1 MDKVYQNHTV
11 HCVTDVEN
19 VSRHLGERVGV
30 GSSQQTVQRGRA
42 KPEGVR
48 VVAVRGGAWRLRSE
62 VPPAVPPLLS
72 NPIRSSDQAVFFG
85 FVFFFFFF
93 MAS

>member
-42 KPEGVR
+42 KPEGVESSR
-48 VVAVRGGAWRLRSE
+48 CERWCLEVEERGPPCSAPTSE
-62 VPPAVPPLLS
+62 QS
-72 NPIRSSDQAVFFG
+72 DPIKRSSVFL
-85 FVFFFFFF
+85 VFFFLWLHR
-93 MAS
+93 